1 MGSVARIYY
10 IKFNGFLVWMRLS
23 AVDQCDTFGI
33 NQQCDTTLDNVLVE
47 GIGRVVV
54 VTAAAVAATAAA
66 AAADVEAV
74 GPDDVSSMGS
84 GTMSLVDAATA
95 VVAAAASA
103 VVDVEGAL
111 VAGSSS
117 TIFFIRTIKLRFDH
131 GSV

>member
-1 MGSVARIYY
+1 MGSVARIYF

-23 AVDQCDTFGI
+23 AVDQCDTIGI
-33 NQQCDTTLDNVLVE
+33 NQQCDTTLDNVLVV
-47 GIGRVVV
+47 GIGRVV
-54 VTAAAVAATAAA
+54 VTAAAVAAAAA
-66 AAADVEAV
+66 AASADVEAV

-111 VAGSSS
+111 VVGSSS